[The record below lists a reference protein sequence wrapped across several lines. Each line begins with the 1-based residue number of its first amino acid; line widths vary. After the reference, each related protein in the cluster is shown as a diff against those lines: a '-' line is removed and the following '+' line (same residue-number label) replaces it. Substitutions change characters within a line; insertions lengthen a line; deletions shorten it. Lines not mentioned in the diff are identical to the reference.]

1 MEFVLQPWLL
11 ECSVPDAQ
19 RAEAHSGEGTAY
31 AFLMGKVNHPVSE
44 DGISTLSNPQ
54 VVLDSL
60 CAWADICSEDTQI
73 NLLQVN
79 FQLNWT

>member
-31 AFLMGKVNHPVSE
+31 AFLMG
-44 DGISTLSNPQ
+44 
-54 VVLDSL
+54 
-60 CAWADICSEDTQI
+60 
-73 NLLQVN
+73 
-79 FQLNWT
+79 